1 MDEQIVQRTVKALGR
16 NGFLVHVADD
26 PAQAREIILADILPG
41 VAPGLVSYGDSMT
54 LQATGVLDDMRV
66 MAGAGGWEFLD
77 TFGRGISRGEILER
91 RRQAL
96 LSELFFTGTNAL
108 TEQGQ
113 LVNLD
118 MIGNRVGGIVWGP
131 RNVVLTIGTNK
142 IVDGVDAAVT
152 RVRDKAA
159 PLNAA
164 RHGAHTPCAK
174 TGKCMDC
181 DSPHRI
187 CNVWT
192 ITEKSWPKG
201 RIRVVLIRGD
211 YGL

>member
-1 MDEQIVQRTVKALGR
+1 MDEQMLESAVRAFGK
-16 NGFLVHVADD
+16 NGFGVHLAED
-26 PAQAREIILADILPG
+26 PAQAREIILGDILPG
-41 VAPGLVSYGDSMT
+41 IAPGLVSYGDSMT
-54 LQATGVLDDMRV
+54 LQATGVLDDMRR
-66 MAGAGGWEFLD
+66 MAGTGGWDFLD
-77 TFGRGISRGEILER
+77 TFGRGLSREEILER

-108 TEQGQ
+108 TKQGQ

-142 IVDGVDAAVT
+142 IVDGVDAAVA
-152 RVRDKAA
+152 RVREKAA

-164 RHGAHTPCAK
+164 RHGARTPCAK
-174 TGKCMDC
+174 TGRCMDC

-192 ITEKSWPKG
+192 ITEKSWPAG